1 MTQKSLRERIVETAK
16 KTTVEPFLFLVMFG
30 LNCRLVTL
38 QSLFHDRAC
47 RISLNFSHEVC
58 DRLDD
63 DENDL
68 EQIYAVRYGNN
79 LYNAFIMISTVPALV
94 MATFLGPW
102 SDRYSRKYPILMA
115 TAGVTIDT
123 SLQAIITSFPN
134 ASPYWY
140 LLSAAISGLSGG
152 IIIIMSSTYSYMSD
166 ITDERS
172 RQSRYAVLEFF
183 TIMATPVGSFVGGQ
197 VFSAGKYLPV
207 MIISPCSFAL
217 AWLWMRFYVVETK
230 PRRFDITKREIFR
243 DLFKLENMKSSFKT
257 CAQTRPGNLRLQ
269 IWLLLFIGFSV
280 RLIQLG
286 SLAIGFPLTR
296 KIFKWDVSRYSYTT
310 TVFSLINASVTLIL
324 VPAFSKRLMVHE
336 AAVGLVGIL
345 SLMAKMIL
353 MSATVYEYVL
363 FYAWFSGTLYACGGI
378 AVRSRISKLV
388 NRKELGRVFSLLATS
403 ESLSPV
409 LGTISMTQ
417 IYNAS
422 VHFYPG
428 LAFAIAAIFLIPAA
442 CIFCW
447 MMSLPTMSFT
457 QYEET
462 EATKDM
468 KELKQV
474 SSSPKQ
480 QKKETEQKQET
491 ETTKDMKEFKQVSS
505 SPNFKYQELK

>member
-1 MTQKSLRERIVETAK
+1 MTQKPLLERIVQTVK

-30 LNCRLVTL
+30 LNSRLITL

-47 RISLNFSHEVC
+47 RISLNFSHEIC
-58 DRLDD
+58 DHLDD
-63 DENDL
+63 EENYI
-68 EQIYAVRYGNN
+68 EQIHAVKYGNN
-79 LYNAFIMISTVPALV
+79 LYNVFIMISTVPALV

-102 SDRYSRKYPILMA
+102 SDRYSRKYPLLLA

-123 SLQAIITSFPN
+123 TLQAVITAFPN

-140 LLSAAISGLSGG
+140 LLSASISGLSGG

-172 RQSRYAVLEFF
+172 RQSRFAILEFF
-183 TIMATPVGSFVGGQ
+183 TIMATPVGSFIGGQ
-197 VFSAGKYLPV
+197 VFRAGKYLPV
-207 MIISPCSFAL
+207 MIISPCSFAF

-243 DLFKLENMKSSFKT
+243 DLFKLDNMKSSFKT
-257 CAQTRPGNLRLQ
+257 CAQIRPGNLRLQ

-286 SLAIGFPLTR
+286 SLAIGFPFTR

-310 TVFSLINASVTLIL
+310 TVFSLINAGMTLTL
-324 VPAFSKRLMVHE
+324 VPTFSRKLMVHE
-336 AAVGLVGIL
+336 AAVGLVGIM
-345 SLMAKMIL
+345 SLMAKMVL
-353 MSATVYEYVL
+353 MSVTVYEYIL
-363 FYAWFSGTLYACGGI
+363 FYAWFAGTLYACGGI

-388 NRKELGRVFSLLATS
+388 NRKELGRVFSLLATC

-428 LAFAIAAIFLIPAA
+428 LSFAMAAIFLIPAA
-442 CIFCW
+442 CIFGW

-457 QYEET
+457 QYEES
-462 EATKDM
+462 EAAKNM
-468 KELKQV
+468 KELK
-474 SSSPKQ
+474 K
-480 QKKETEQKQET
+480 
-491 ETTKDMKEFKQVSS
+491 VSS
-505 SPNFKYQELK
+505 SPNVKSNELK